1 MNNFH
6 RNFHQIG
13 MYGLLIM
20 FGALVPVIAESQS
33 TEKVFQV
40 QEEVYQCAAVTNER
54 YILGGSLD
62 QCKYGLFVK
71 GEGGQLEYNPRHML
85 KYGYYSIEQV
95 ARWKGTDTLISA
107 WYYRGGDDYTSPRD
121 GIYVMGLTAQYQV
134 LFRDSIDNLYG
145 SEEFGGTV
153 LSLLVDSTD
162 AIWVNTRY
170 QVARWDIGNYD
181 RNHMHVV
188 NRFDRSHQELLGS
201 AGVVNGEGVF
211 FSTDTVYFVNSDL
224 VITRKYSG
232 LKGIRYLKY
241 AEGEYF
247 MLGADSVQILDET
260 FQVIQSKALR
270 LGEGDGR
277 FDLKIDG
284 EFLYLYTKEWKSKI
298 QGQDQAGVLVLD
310 RNTLDSLRVLLYP
323 DGESQVFDVAFST
336 DSIFVIGAV
345 KGLLSSFGFVKT
357 VAKGE
362 LMAYEGPDIEV
373 VDFDVKGPLIYDQST
388 HGNPILNRYVP
399 VEVTVKNS
407 GQEMIE
413 SFVIQSNQVWGI
425 NCYVVGFHRLM
436 TEQGLMP
443 GEQRTFEFQ
452 FKTPNDKRNRST
464 YRYSVVAMAP
474 NEKLDPRMEN
484 NMKSSYADFVVPTS
498 QFSKGIVRVHPN
510 PVADELNIH
519 FSAASGS
526 EERQWTIY
534 SLQGQVLSSGIVSVV
549 DNQSVVS
556 VEGFSSGIYILQVV
570 EKTGSAQPIIVKFVK
585 D

>member
-1 MNNFH
+1 M
-6 RNFHQIG
+6 
-13 MYGLLIM
+13 
-20 FGALVPVIAESQS
+20 PVIGESQS

-40 QEEVYQCAAVTNER
+40 EEEIYQCAAVTNER

-62 QCKYGLFVK
+62 RCKYGIFVK
-71 GEGGQLEYNPRHML
+71 GEGGQLEYNPRHIL
-85 KYGYYSIEQV
+85 KYGYYSIEQL
-95 ARWKGTDTLISA
+95 ARWKGNDTLVSA

-121 GIYVMGLTAQYQV
+121 GIYVMGLTAQYEV
-134 LFRDSIDNLYG
+134 LYRDSIDNLSG

-170 QVARWDIGNYD
+170 QVARWDIGNVD
-181 RNHMHVV
+181 RNHMQLV
-188 NRFDRSHQELLGS
+188 NRSDRSHQELLGS
-201 AGVVNGEGVF
+201 AGVLNGEGVF

-224 VITRKYSG
+224 EITRKYSG

-241 AEGEYF
+241 AEGEYI
-247 MLGADSVQILDET
+247 MVGGDSVQILDET
-260 FQVIQSKALR
+260 FQVIHSKAVN
-270 LGEGDGR
+270 LGAQKGR

-284 EFLYLYTKEWKSKI
+284 EYLYLYTKEWKSKI
-298 QGQDQAGVLVLD
+298 QGQDAAGVLVLD

-323 DGESQVFDVAFST
+323 DGETRVFDVAFSQ

-373 VDFDVKGPLIYDQST
+373 VDFEVKGPLIYDQNT

-399 VEVTVKNS
+399 VEVTVKNA
-407 GQEMIE
+407 GQERIE
-413 SFVIQSNQVWGI
+413 NFVIQSNHVWGI
-425 NCYVVGFHRLM
+425 NCYGVGFHRVM

-452 FKTPNDKRNRST
+452 FKTPYNKYNRSA

-474 NEKLDPRMEN
+474 NEKLDPWMDN
-484 NMKSSYADFVVPTS
+484 NMKNSDADFVVPTS
-498 QFSKGIVRVHPN
+498 YFAKGVVSVHPN
-510 PVADELNIH
+510 PVADEINIH
-519 FSAASGS
+519 FSATGS
-526 EERQWTIY
+526 NEERQWTIY
-534 SLQGQVLSSGIVSVV
+534 SLQGQVLSSGMVSVV
-549 DNQSVVS
+549 DNHSVVN
-556 VEGFSSGIYILQVV
+556 VEGLSSGIYILQVE